1 MVAGERYQTKAMS
14 EDFVLDYRGIVVHE
28 DVFDSDSRDLR
39 EENSAEGISY
49 RGVDTDEREGRE
61 FVGFS
66 CSRLV
71 ELDLKGLKNAVR
83 TAVVPRGIYGLMRI
97 TFLNSSRSQAW
108 FSPG

>member
-1 MVAGERYQTKAMS
+1 M
-14 EDFVLDYRGIVVHE
+14 HE

-39 EENSAEGISY
+39 EENAAEGIGY
-49 RGVDTDEREGRE
+49 GGVDANERKGGE

-71 ELDLKGLKNAVR
+71 ELDLKGLKDAVR
-83 TAVVPRGIYGLMRI
+83 RSVRRERRGVMII